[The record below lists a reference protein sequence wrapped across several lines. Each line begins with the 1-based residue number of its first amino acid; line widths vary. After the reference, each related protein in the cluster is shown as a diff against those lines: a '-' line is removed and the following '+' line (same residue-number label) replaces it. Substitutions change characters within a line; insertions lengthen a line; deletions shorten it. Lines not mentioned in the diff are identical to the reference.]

1 MKEVDEK
8 VLKNIYLNILKAI
21 LVIFYF
27 LIVNLVYEKINDEIF
42 KRAVQVC
49 TMIFLLIAIYLF
61 EKAYKKDDN
70 KTIIEGIEILIL
82 SGFTL
87 TIEYI
92 TNRFHFNFKSYSLSA
107 SYIFAIYFI
116 LKSIIIYTKGRN
128 EIAKSLSDIEEI
140 VKKEE
145 PIKKEAKKRKK
156 EVKEND

>member
-8 VLKNIYLNILKAI
+8 VLKDIYLNILKAI

-27 LIVNLVYEKINDEIF
+27 LIVNLIYEKINDEIF

-128 EIAKSLSDIEEI
+128 DIAKSLSDIEEI
-140 VKKEE
+140 VKKDE